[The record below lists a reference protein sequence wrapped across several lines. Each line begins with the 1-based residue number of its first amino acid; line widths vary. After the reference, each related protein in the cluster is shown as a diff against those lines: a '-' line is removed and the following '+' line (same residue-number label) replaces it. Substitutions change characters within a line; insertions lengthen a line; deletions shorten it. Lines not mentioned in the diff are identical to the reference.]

1 MEQELT
7 LFDKLYCCYYQAVRQ
22 ILEEAACSPVSK
34 KRMEEI
40 CEATAFKESALSIL
54 PRLTSQ
60 DGPWS
65 CLLHKTE
72 DGLFSSALGLSLIH
86 ISEPTRH

>member
-22 ILEEAACSPVSK
+22 VLEESACTPVSK

-40 CEATAFKESALSIL
+40 CEQRDRFKFCVNS
-54 PRLTSQ
+54 
-60 DGPWS
+60 
-65 CLLHKTE
+65 KN
-72 DGLFSSALGLSLIH
+72 
-86 ISEPTRH
+86 

>member
-22 ILEEAACSPVSK
+22 VLEESACTPVSK

-40 CEATAFKESALSIL
+40 CETAAFRESAE
-54 PRLTSQ
+54 TV
-60 DGPWS
+60 
-65 CLLHKTE
+65 
-72 DGLFSSALGLSLIH
+72 SSFV
-86 ISEPTRH
+86 

>member
-22 ILEEAACSPVSK
+22 VLEESACTPVSK

-40 CEATAFKESALSIL
+40 CETAAFRESALSIL
-54 PRLTSQ
+54 PQLTEQRRKHGAAFCQKQKTAFFPLLWGIRL
-60 DGPWS
+60 
-65 CLLHKTE
+65 
-72 DGLFSSALGLSLIH
+72 
-86 ISEPTRH
+86 

>member
-60 DGPWS
+60 DGPHGAAFCIKRKTAS
-65 CLLHKTE
+65 FPLLWVIR
-72 DGLFSSALGLSLIH
+72 L
-86 ISEPTRH
+86 